1 KVRFIQQSRFL
12 VIPNV
17 IALFLLRKEFVNEYY
32 RFRNRPAGIKDLDI
46 EKKRERSA

>member
-1 KVRFIQQSRFL
+1 LMADVAVGFL